1 MITNLILGIVAL
13 VFSGDSF
20 GEGIRTKNVSIFIF
34 GCAELMACLYFITA
48 AIGSV

>member
-1 MITNLILGIVAL
+1 MITNLILGVVGL

-20 GEGIRTKNVSIFIF
+20 GTGIKTKNVPIFIF
-34 GCAELMACLYFITA
+34 GCVELMIGMYFITA